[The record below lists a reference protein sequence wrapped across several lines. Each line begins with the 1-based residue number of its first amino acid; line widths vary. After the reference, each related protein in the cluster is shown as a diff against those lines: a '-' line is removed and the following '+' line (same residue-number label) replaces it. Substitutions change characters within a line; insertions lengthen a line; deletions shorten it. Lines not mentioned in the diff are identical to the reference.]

1 MNRGVIVAIRVVIAR
16 PLELRALYVKCYDK
30 VRKAMQYPDYL
41 WYVKNMQKYTV
52 SGIIRVHA
60 LVC

>member
-1 MNRGVIVAIRVVIAR
+1 MNRGVIVAILVVIAR

-41 WYVKNMQKYTV
+41 WYV
-52 SGIIRVHA
+52 
-60 LVC
+60 